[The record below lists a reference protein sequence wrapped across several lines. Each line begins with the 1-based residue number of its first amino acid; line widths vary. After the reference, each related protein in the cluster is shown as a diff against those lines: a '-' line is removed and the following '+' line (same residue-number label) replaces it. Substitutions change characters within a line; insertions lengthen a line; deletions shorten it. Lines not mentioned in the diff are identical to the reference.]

1 MPFLQKVAGVL
12 FRLVVSLNHTVFDD
26 CVTGTMQGSPFVSDD
41 LLRAGVRH
49 ASHALVF
56 KRSLRG
62 VDNVSLL
69 DADMVCIYKWVPC
82 DSRALV
88 KHPPPDICIL
98 ETLIHLLTF
107 NCLSLPC
114 RVPCL
119 S

>member
-1 MPFLQKVAGVL
+1 
-12 FRLVVSLNHTVFDD
+12 
-26 CVTGTMQGSPFVSDD
+26 MQGSPFVSDD

-88 KHPPPDICIL
+88 QHPPRH
-98 ETLIHLLTF
+98 IHTRAHVYIELF
-107 NCLSLPC
+107 VMASL
-114 RVPCL
+114 
-119 S
+119 

>member
-1 MPFLQKVAGVL
+1 MPSLQKVARTL
-12 FRLVVSLNHTVFDD
+12 FRLVVSLSHTVFVD

-88 KHPPPDICIL
+88 DPPPQHMHTRNTHAFAYIQL
-98 ETLIHLLTF
+98 FVMAL
-107 NCLSLPC
+107 
-114 RVPCL
+114 
-119 S
+119 